1 MLAEGLLPGRGGVL
15 ILGVRKD
22 QHAVDVHDHRA
33 VAGWTVR
40 FEKVL
45 RIVIDQ
51 SGRIVTAIPAD
62 KLIAL
67 GVTAAG
73 IEAFSERTAKAAE
86 TVHASVERQN
96 ALETVANAD
105 TSSWWE
111 WVPLIDDI
119 WGGDLNS
126 GESQY
131 LEAGRESA
139 SRDKFVA
146 EVVESAV

>member
-1 MLAEGLLPGRGGVL
+1 MGQNPDFTL
-15 ILGVRKD
+15 
-22 QHAVDVHDHRA
+22 
-33 VAGWTVR
+33 
-40 FEKVL
+40 
-45 RIVIDQ
+45 
-51 SGRIVTAIPAD
+51 
-62 KLIAL
+62 
-67 GVTAAG
+67 
-73 IEAFSERTAKAAE
+73 TAK
-86 TVHASVERQN
+86 RQN

-111 WVPLIDDI
+111 WVPLIGDI

-126 GESQY
+126 GESQS